1 MLTID
6 QTGQPKS
13 AEHRRSLRAD
23 RTAVDY
29 MASRKI
35 IDFESA
41 RQAFERDR
49 SVERPAEEKR
59 GETSHLLTPA
69 SDSLVEWLV
78 TVALVLLVG
87 LALLA
92 GTIWG
97 F

>member
-13 AEHRRSLRAD
+13 GEHRRSLRAD

-29 MASRKI
+29 IASKKI

-41 RQAFERDR
+41 RQALERDR
-49 SVERPAEEKR
+49 AEERPAEEKR
-59 GETSHLLTPA
+59 CETSHLLTPP

-78 TVALVLLVG
+78 TVVLVTLLG

>member
-13 AEHRRSLRAD
+13 GEHRRSLRAN

-29 MASRKI
+29 IASKKI

-41 RQAFERDR
+41 RRAFERDR
-49 SVERPAEEKR
+49 SVDRPAEEQRCK
-59 GETSHLLTPA
+59 TSHLRTPP

-78 TVALVLLVG
+78 TVVLVVLLG